1 MLVKW
6 SNLSS
11 SFKDILGAS
20 LILLLPDIHKC
31 SHSLI
36 WASVILHATWN
47 TGPSDRF
54 HLSFNKDLLIN

>member
-6 SNLSS
+6 SNFSS
-11 SFKDILGAS
+11 SFKDILGTS

-36 WASVILHATWN
+36 WASVIPHATWN
-47 TGPSDRF
+47 TGPSDQF
-54 HLSFNKDLLIN
+54 HLSFDRDLLIN

>member
-6 SNLSS
+6 SNFSL
-11 SFKDILGAS
+11 SFKNILGAS
-20 LILLLPDIHKC
+20 LILLLPDFHKC

-47 TGPSDRF
+47 TGPSD
-54 HLSFNKDLLIN
+54 